1 MKTIGLI
8 GGWGWEASA
17 AYYRI
22 MNREVRNQLGGWHSA
37 RIVLDSLDLHPL
49 TTANCKADYEAIRAT
64 LVASARRLEGAGA
77 ELLVIACNTV
87 HRFADSARDAVDIP
101 LLHIADVSG
110 KILSQDGHTRI
121 GLLGTMATMQSPFYR
136 ERLSTMHGLDVVL
149 PSKELRLDL
158 ASIIEADLASGET
171 PEAAAPKMDP
181 AIAYLAD
188 QGCSAVLLAC
198 TDFGLAYGATDTAI
212 IQRRLP
218 LYDSAVLHALAAV
231 QLALPQEQHEA
242 R

>member
-22 MNREVRNQLGGWHSA
+22 MNREVRNRLGGWHSA

-49 TTANCKADYEAIRAT
+49 TTANCKEDYQEIRAT

-87 HRFADSARDAVDIP
+87 HRFADAARDAVHIP

-110 KILSQDGHTRI
+110 EVLSQDGHTRV

-136 ERLSTMHGLDVVL
+136 ERLSMMHGLDVVL
-149 PSKELRLDL
+149 PNKELRRDI
-158 ASIIEADLASGET
+158 AGIIEADLTSGVN
-171 PEAAAPKMDP
+171 PEVAAPKLDP

-188 QGCSAVLLAC
+188 QGCSAVLMAC

-212 IQRRLP
+212 IQRSLP

-231 QLALPQEQHEA
+231 RFALPQKQG
-242 R
+242 